1 MIIREAI
8 LTDAP
13 GIARVHVDTWRS
25 TYRSIVPDEFLANL
39 SYEARERM
47 WDTAITHANDSN
59 FVYVAEDEQGPV
71 VGFASGGTS
80 QSGDPTYPGEL
91 YAIYVLQEAQGKGVG
106 RGLFGEVVKRL
117 ACSGIH
123 SMILWVFRD
132 NQPSRRFYEV
142 MGGELLYEKGFEL
155 AGARLTEVAY
165 GWEDTHDLLVEE
177 NIKV

>member
-1 MIIREAI
+1 MVIREAI

-25 TYRSIVPDEFLANL
+25 TYRGIVPDEFLANL

-47 WDTAITHANDSN
+47 WDTAITHANDSS
-59 FVYVAEDEQGPV
+59 FVYVAEDEQKRI

-80 QSGDPTYPGEL
+80 QSGDRAYPGEL
-91 YAIYVLQEAQGKGVG
+91 YAIYVQKETQGKGIG

-117 ACSGIH
+117 ARSGIH

-132 NQPSRRFYEV
+132 NQPSRRFYEA

-155 AGARLTEVAY
+155 AGAKLIEVAY
-165 GWEDTHDLLVEE
+165 GWKDTSD
-177 NIKV
+177 

>member
-1 MIIREAI
+1 MIIREAV

-25 TYRSIVPDEFLANL
+25 TYRGIVPDELLANL

-47 WDTAITHANDSN
+47 WDTAISHANDSN
-59 FVYVAEDEQGPV
+59 FVYVAEDTQERI

-80 QSGDPTYPGEL
+80 QSGDPAYTGEL

-106 RGLFGEVVKRL
+106 RGLFGEVVQRL
-117 ACSGIH
+117 ARSGIH

-132 NQPSRRFYEV
+132 NHSSRRFYEA
-142 MGGELLYEKGFEL
+142 MGGKLLYEKEFEL
-155 AGARLTEVAY
+155 AGTRLTEVAY
-165 GWEDTHDLLVEE
+165 GWKDTRS
-177 NIKV
+177 